1 MSKDL
6 NNSKEKALE
15 QLSKS
20 LQFETVNEN
29 EAGQLAGGFS
39 DAVSEE
45 QLELIEINF
54 SKCKCSV
61 SPGTGTTTT
70 TSPTTSPTAS

>member
-15 QLSKS
+15 HLSKS
-20 LQFETVNEN
+20 LQFESINEN

-61 SPGTGTTTT
+61 SPGTGTT
-70 TSPTTSPTAS
+70 SPTTSPTAS

>member
-6 NNSKEKALE
+6 NNSNDKALE
-15 QLSKS
+15 HLSKS
-20 LQFETVNEN
+20 LQFESVNEN

-45 QLELIEINF
+45 QLEDININIF
-54 SKCKCSV
+54 KCKCSV
-61 SPGTGTTTT
+61 KPTE
-70 TSPTTSPTAS
+70 PTTSTGIN

>member
-6 NNSKEKALE
+6 NNSNDKALE
-15 QLSKS
+15 HLSKS
-20 LQFETVNEN
+20 LQFEAVNEN

-45 QLELIEINF
+45 QLDDININIF
-54 SKCKCSV
+54 KCKCSV
-61 SPGTGTTTT
+61 KPTE
-70 TSPTTSPTAS
+70 PTTSTN